1 MIYIREGSHVQEILL
16 LLASVGEYPL
26 KSLHLL
32 GSERTWKTLIQKLS
46 RTQEYCLKETG
57 ERFRCKLLTVSG
69 KGKYKTVR
77 LHVSALV
84 ILEKLDEDA
93 YQHYLTHFDCH
104 HFSGNQHHIDRNHRV
119 AEAVAMYANAGIETR
134 PYILPDPNSRAV
146 CNNQVSEPMFFLSR
160 DLKEL
165 WGHEMNKTK
174 FSRLVGAVV
183 YPGDCYTV
191 FNSRD
196 ALMKWSGNGES
207 KARDYLSIAFSR
219 ATVENQITSA
229 ILFGR
234 DYLVALRTLEE
245 AQHRRRYDLR
255 FDNVYRHI
263 HFIPMN
269 AFGIKQLKTIT
280 MEKWRGLHRY
290 MLYGDDGLE
299 DAYRTIEY
307 DAIIDG
313 KYCLSHLD
321 GDLCRLIRVKEALK
335 ERPDIQY
342 VITCYPEQ
350 LSMVKEYMNEFRG
363 RGRLSFPTVTIDQV
377 WECLFNP

>member
-1 MIYIREGSHVQEILL
+1 MIYIREGSHVQTLL
-16 LLASVGEYPL
+16 FLLACVGEYPI

-32 GSERTWKTLIQKLS
+32 GSERTWKALILKLTK
-46 RTQEYCLKETG
+46 TQEYCLKDTG

-77 LHVSALV
+77 LHISALV
-84 ILEKLDEDA
+84 ILEKLDEAA
-93 YQHYLTHFDCH
+93 YQYYLTHFDCH
-104 HFSGNQHHIDRNHRV
+104 HFSGNQYHIDRHHRI
-119 AEAVAMYANAGIETR
+119 AEAFAMFLQAGALVW
-134 PYILPDPNSRAV
+134 PHKLPDPNSRAV
-146 CNNQVSEPMFFLSR
+146 RGNQVSEPMFFLSR
-160 DLKEL
+160 DLKEI

-174 FSRLVGAVV
+174 FSRLVGATV

-207 KARDYLSIAFSR
+207 KARDYLSIAF
-219 ATVENQITSA
+219 AGEIPAGQITSA
-229 ILFGR
+229 VLFGQ

-245 AQHRRRYDLR
+245 AARRRRYDLR

-280 MEKWRGLHRY
+280 MENWHDWHRY
-290 MLYGDDGLE
+290 MLYEEEEMADI
-299 DAYRTIEY
+299 YRPIEY

-313 KYCLSHLD
+313 RYCLSHLD
-321 GDLCRLIRVKEALK
+321 GDLCRLIRVKDALRQ
-335 ERPDIQY
+335 RPEVQY
-342 VITCYPEQ
+342 EIICYPEQ

-363 RGRLSFPTVTIDQV
+363 KSRLSFSTVTIDRAC
-377 WECLFNP
+377 EYLFQP